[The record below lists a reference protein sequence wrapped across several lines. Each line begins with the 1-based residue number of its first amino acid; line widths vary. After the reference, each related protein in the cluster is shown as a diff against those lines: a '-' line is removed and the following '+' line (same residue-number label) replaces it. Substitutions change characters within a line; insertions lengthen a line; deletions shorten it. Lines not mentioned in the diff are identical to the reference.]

1 MKTLLSLTLL
11 GLYTTFAAQAYAIL
25 SDETIKNLPLPGE
38 DFNIKTGK
46 ILAPILRPRVSGTE
60 GSTIVQ
66 QHFVDWFSTN
76 LPSWKIEF
84 QNSTS
89 TTPVSDNRPIPFVNI
104 ILTRD
109 PPWARPGDI
118 GRLVLAAHYDSK
130 YDPPGFIGAID
141 SAAPCAILMHAA
153 KSIDEALTKK
163 WTSTQADGFK
173 GLGEEQG
180 IQILLLDG
188 EESFLRWTDTD
199 SLYGSR
205 SLAEAWEK
213 TPNAALS
220 VYHNQLASVSLFV
233 LLDLLGAPNTVI
245 PSYFETTHWAYKNI
259 ASIENRIHTLG
270 LMKSKPFSGAI
281 FPDSS
286 KTYFAPNFMIQDDHI
301 PFMNR
306 GVEILHLIPSQ
317 FPSVWHTMEDTG
329 ENLDIPTIENLARI
343 MATFMGEWMELEGHF
358 PKQAHVE
365 WKKNEFT
372 K

>member
-1 MKTLLSLTLL
+1 MKTLLYLALL
-11 GLYTTFAAQAYAIL
+11 GLYTTLAAKAYAIF
-25 SDETIKNLPLPGE
+25 SDETIKNIPLPGE
-38 DFNIKTGK
+38 DFNINTGK
-46 ILAPILRPRVSGTE
+46 ILAPILIPRVSGTE

-66 QHFVDWFSTN
+66 QHFVNWFSTN

-89 TTPVSDNRPIPFVNI
+89 TTPVTGDRLVPFVNLI
-104 ILTRD
+104 FTRD
-109 PPWARPGDI
+109 PPWARPGDV

-141 SAAPCAILMHAA
+141 SAAPCAILMYAA
-153 KSIDEALTKK
+153 RSIDKALTQK
-163 WTSTQADGFK
+163 WATLQADGFN

-213 TPNAALS
+213 APHAALS
-220 VYHNQLASVSLFV
+220 VYHNLLSSISMFV

-245 PSYFETTHWAYKNI
+245 QSYFETTHWAYKNI
-259 ASIENRIHTLG
+259 ASIETRMKTLG
-270 LMKSKPFSGAI
+270 LMKSKPLSGVI

-286 KTYFAPNFMIQDDHI
+286 KTYFAPDLMIQDDHI

-306 GVEILHLIPSQ
+306 GVEILHLIPSH
-317 FPSVWHTMEDTG
+317 FPSVWHTMEDVG
-329 ENLDIPTIENLARI
+329 ENLDIPTIEDLARI
-343 MATFMGEWMELEGHF
+343 MTIFMGEWMELDGHF
-358 PKQAHVE
+358 PKPTHME
-365 WKKNEFT
+365 WKKNEL
-372 K
+372 